1 MQDLWRYAE
10 EDVMGTTQEYQLLT
24 IHNKG
29 QNQEVP
35 LRVKKRNVN
44 ELVPEKIRHYKRR
57 NRD

>member
-1 MQDLWRYAE
+1 MKKVMQDLWRYAE

-44 ELVPEKIRHYKRR
+44 ELVPEKIRH
-57 NRD
+57 